1 MAAMIEKDELKNVYL
16 FHGPEEYLKT
26 YFSGRVL
33 KRRGADK
40 DSVKRFEGKIAG
52 EDLMDELG
60 SSFLFA
66 ETTVAV
72 VRNSGMF
79 KGTAKSAAE
88 DFEFLKT
95 LEDSYVI
102 FQETEADKTNALF
115 RLVESCG
122 AVFDCSMRTLPEV
135 TGTLTKRANRDGA
148 GITPGAIKLL
158 YEGIGKDL
166 CGLFN
171 EVDRLALL
179 IPGGV
184 IDERLVLDESP
195 LSIEAKIYDFTDAVV
210 EKKFDKA
217 MNCLDA
223 MQRDKIPAQYIL
235 VSLSKHYQSLYDV
248 YCLAKNKISADEIAK
263 ILDLRDFVAKK
274 YLRQCEN
281 YDRATLASVLDTIA
295 DLDLQSKNGLLTP
308 ERALELIIAM

>member
-16 FHGPEEYLKT
+16 FYGPEEYLKT

-33 KRRGADK
+33 KRIGADK

-52 EDLMDELG
+52 ADLMDELG

-79 KGTAKSAAE
+79 KGTAKGAAE

-115 RLVESCG
+115 KLVEGCG

-135 TGTLTKRANRDGA
+135 TGTLTKRANRDGV

-184 IDERLVLDESP
+184 IDDRLVLDESP